1 MRKDSL
7 NLKLKRGVFAGVSLL
22 ALAAV
27 GCGGGGGGGTLVAP
41 PALQIGN
48 GAAPSIG
55 KVAGAQKQLGRLA
68 AGGTT
73 VQVYDATG
81 RLLDTFTGFVAF
93 PVRVELSTAMQTAA
107 QEQGSLAFRAFN
119 NAGLDYPTVAQLTAN
134 DLASNGVIQESGADR
149 VEAVDAGSAVRT
161 ALIEQQMSETI
172 GTPVRIGVPA
182 SEALQAQL
190 RKAIVT
196 DNTLA
201 VDELAGSLK
210 ESAKTTTSLL
220 GRAIA
225 SVGASLTATTSISAG
240 DAIRKLVSTGQNRT
254 STAAVSGSVL
264 SQLKKVRKVAG
275 AMGRMARQ
283 IKRSSGNANR
293 AAKLRTFLGNLGAA
307 TENNANAAASGADV
321 VANSLELASKVNNA
335 NLNTQVDN
343 LINNSADV
351 NAAIAGAADTVLTA
365 IDATVTQAI
374 ADAGGVG
381 ELSSVVSGVV
391 AGASDANSGST
402 TATRQGALARALETV
417 SSAIALIPGKENK
430 DLFVGKALAA
440 SSESTGA
447 AVEILK
453 TVATA
458 NANLDATDRVDVSDA
473 ITSAAGGSAEDAK
486 QAMAAVAS
494 AVTNLGA
501 NTGVVASA
509 FTKTAVTVDAVVA
522 NASSGLSGDVLQSLK
537 QSGIGA
543 NAIQDD
549 ARISG
554 GSANVKPGE
563 SVTLN
568 NDSVETQD
576 GTYTY
581 TWAVTGNSG
590 TVTSNNDSA
599 TFTAGTT
606 AGSYSVVLSQRRN
619 GAATDTATFNYS
631 IASVLPPQVTLSRT
645 NVAIKKGGSGSLVV
659 GIVDPETGRT
669 ITASAT
675 VGATCGSNSTG
686 FTVGSLA
693 STGGTLSVTVA
704 NTVAAGTYCGRV
716 SANPSNGSAVT
727 KDFSV
732 VVPELA
738 STKVLISGGGVF
750 TEGSAALPISATA
763 IQEQAIVTGAK
774 FSLWVAPGSTRT
786 SPAVTGALTSGT
798 NTLSTTIARTAG
810 TYTIVAEVTN
820 GTTTVTQSR
829 SLVVN
834 AVGAPTI
841 TSVSSN
847 GAPVNAGDTLNY
859 VITGNTLALD
869 VDVVA
874 SAASGSTISSY
885 VLSVSGATTSNQVTG
900 TAAAIQNV
908 ALNPGTNTVTVVVNS
923 SENKSAT
930 RVFTVVVTQ
939 RKVITVSNVAI
950 SGNSVNGS
958 LSNTYANG
966 AVVSNAS
973 AVTGLDL
980 NQTSGL
986 QVVVSAAQNTA
997 ATGNVQITVSL
1008 TDAGSVRNA
1017 SLTVNNAA
1025 LVTSGAG
1032 WDVSSASTLVFAG
1045 QKTDGSTAQVSTSSS
1060 NVANFADLF
1069 AAGTGT
1075 LIVNI
1080 DAMKAA
1086 MISILSG
1093 ASNAFASS
1101 LENVTGSNIG
1111 LAITVTGE
1119 NFNFQTDAGSS
1130 ESFNTF
1136 RFTNITVQ

>member
-55 KVAGAQKQLGRLA
+55 KVAGARKSLGRLV
-68 AGGTT
+68 GGVT
-73 VQVYDATG
+73 VQVYAADNTLLNTLTNQTLPVTVNITGDLATKA
-81 RLLDTFTGFVAF
+81 TK
-93 PVRVELSTAMQTAA
+93 
-107 QEQGSLAFRAFN
+107 QGSLVWRAVDN
-119 NAGLDYPTVAQLTAN
+119 SGLDYTTVTQLTEN
-134 DLASNGVIQESGADR
+134 DLASNGNIQENGADR
-149 VEAVDAGSAVRT
+149 VEPADTGSTVRA
-161 ALIEQQMSETI
+161 ALVEQQMSDTL
-172 GTPVRIGVPA
+172 GVEIKLAAPT
-182 SEALQAQL
+182 SEAVRAQIK
-190 RKAIVT
+190 KAVET
-196 DNTLA
+196 DQTLA

-210 ESAKTTTSLL
+210 ASASSTTTLL
-220 GRAIA
+220 ASVIT
-225 SVGASLTATTSISAG
+225 SVGASLNATDSISAR
-240 DAIRKLVSTGQNRT
+240 DAIRKFISTGQNRT
-254 STAAVSGSVL
+254 STSETAGSVL
-264 SQLKKVRKVAG
+264 TTLRKVRKVAS

-283 IKRSSGNANR
+283 IKISSENTNR
-293 AAKLRTFLGNLGAA
+293 AEKLRKFIGNLGAA
-307 TENNANAAASGADV
+307 TEANANSAAAGADV
-321 VANSLELASKVNNA
+321 VANSLALAIKLNNA

-351 NAAIAGAADTVLTA
+351 SKAAVEATSTVLTA
-365 IDATVTQAI
+365 LDATVTQQI

-391 AGASDANSGST
+391 AGASDASSGST
-402 TATRQGALARALETV
+402 TETRQGALARALETV

-458 NANLDATDRVDVSDA
+458 NANLDATERVDVSDA
-473 ITSAAGGSAEDAK
+473 ITQAAGGSAEDAK
-486 QAMAAVAS
+486 QAMAAVEAV
-494 AVTNLGA
+494 VTNLGA

-522 NASSGLSGDVLQSLK
+522 NAAAGLSGDVLQSLK

-543 NAIQDD
+543 DAIQDD
-549 ARISG
+549 ARIAG

-568 NDSVETQD
+568 NDSIETQS

-590 TVTSNNDSA
+590 TVTSNNDSV

-631 IASVLPPQVTLSRT
+631 IATVLPPQVTLSRT

-659 GIVDPETGRT
+659 GIVDPETDRT

-686 FTVGSLA
+686 FTVGTLA
-693 STGGTLSVTVA
+693 ATGGPLSVAVA

-716 SANPSNGSAVT
+716 SAEPSDNGSAVT
-727 KDFSV
+727 KDFTV

-738 STKVLISGGGVF
+738 STKVLVSGGGVF
-750 TEGSAALPISATA
+750 TAGSAALPISAIA

-774 FSLWVAPGSTRT
+774 FSLWVAPDSTRDN
-786 SPAVTGALTSGT
+786 PAVTGALTSGT
-798 NTLSTTIARTAG
+798 NTLSTTIARTPG

-834 AVGAPTI
+834 AVDAPTI

-859 VITGNTLALD
+859 VITGNSLALA
-869 VDVVA
+869 VNVA
-874 SAASGSTISSY
+874 ATAASGSTIASS
-885 VLSVSGATTSNQVTG
+885 VLSVSGDTTSNQVTTG
-900 TAAAIQNV
+900 TASFQSV
-908 ALNPGTNTVTVVVNS
+908 ALNPGKNTVTVVVNS

-958 LSNTYANG
+958 LSNTYSNG
-966 AVVSNAS
+966 IHVSNAS
-973 AVTGLDL
+973 GVSGIDL

-986 QVVVSAAQNTA
+986 QVVITAAQVAA

-1008 TDAGSVRNA
+1008 TDAESVREA
-1017 SLTVNNAA
+1017 SLEVNNAA
-1025 LVTSGAG
+1025 LVTSGEG
-1032 WDVSSASTLVFAG
+1032 WDVDSASTLVFKG
-1045 QKTDGSTAQVSTSSS
+1045 VKTDGSTAQVSTSSS
-1060 NVANFADLF
+1060 NVENFADF
-1069 AAGTGT
+1069 FTAGNGT
-1075 LIVNI
+1075 LVINV

-1086 MISILSG
+1086 MIKILG
-1093 ASNAFASS
+1093 SNPFASS
-1101 LENVTGSNIG
+1101 LSNLTGSNIG
-1111 LAITVTGE
+1111 LEIKVSGD
-1119 NFNFQTDAGSS
+1119 NFNFETSAGSS